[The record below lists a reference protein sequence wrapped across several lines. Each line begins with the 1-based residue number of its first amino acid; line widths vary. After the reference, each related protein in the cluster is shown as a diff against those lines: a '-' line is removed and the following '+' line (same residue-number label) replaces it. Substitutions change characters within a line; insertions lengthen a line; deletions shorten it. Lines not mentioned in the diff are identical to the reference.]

1 MMLLDTSCSSGM
13 PSVEPFLQDGS
24 QTVLHVESLGH
35 ALHAFINGK
44 LAGTG
49 NYKMLQE
56 SEFSE
61 VFFFLCFWS
70 RYTFPFSG

>member
-49 NYKMLQE
+49 NYKMLKE
-56 SEFSE
+56 SEFSRS
-61 VFFFLCFWS
+61 FFFLVLLFKI
-70 RYTFPFSG
+70 YFSF